1 MSLDAPLIYP
11 ALLLL
16 ILFALSLF
24 AVDSPAATDGAADTN
39 YFRDSIGGRSGS
51 TWQQTERTTK
61 LSFDGFS
68 GLLRRMS
75 LAQEI
80 PLQTRPPVSRL

>member
-1 MSLDAPLIYP
+1 MVKAMQMQSIKRSMSLDAPLIYP

-24 AVDSPAATDGAADTN
+24 AVDSSAATDGAADTN

-51 TWQQTERTTK
+51 TGSKRSE
-61 LSFDGFS
+61 
-68 GLLRRMS
+68 
-75 LAQEI
+75 
-80 PLQTRPPVSRL
+80 